1 MCCRQSRRSESS
13 SVIQPAWQGRSPG
26 RWSCPPSAG
35 AARTMPPRSNVGSS
49 TCKRWSVRP
58 GEVVVVRG
66 EVGELVS
73 IDGEKG
79 TVKFEVAVTGGTRT
93 WTDEYTMLRIHRD
106 IVTLRAPG
114 RMMRS
119 DALALD
125 EATIAGI
132 HRSTAFDSWR

>member
-1 MCCRQSRRSESS
+1 M
-13 SVIQPAWQGRSPG
+13 
-26 RWSCPPSAG
+26 
-35 AARTMPPRSNVGSS
+35 
-49 TCKRWSVRP
+49 
-58 GEVVVVRG
+58 
-66 EVGELVS
+66 
-73 IDGEKG
+73 
-79 TVKFEVAVTGGTRT
+79 TGGTRT

-132 HRSTAFDSWR
+132 HRSTAFDSRW

>member
-1 MCCRQSRRSESS
+1 
-13 SVIQPAWQGRSPG
+13 
-26 RWSCPPSAG
+26 
-35 AARTMPPRSNVGSS
+35 MPPRSNVGSS

-93 WTDEYTMLRIHRD
+93 WTDEYTVLRI
-106 IVTLRAPG
+106 IY
-114 RMMRS
+114 
-119 DALALD
+119 

-132 HRSTAFDSWR
+132 HRSTAFDSR

>member
-1 MCCRQSRRSESS
+1 M
-13 SVIQPAWQGRSPG
+13 
-26 RWSCPPSAG
+26 
-35 AARTMPPRSNVGSS
+35 
-49 TCKRWSVRP
+49 RP
-58 GEVVVVRG
+58 GKVVVVRG

-106 IVTLRAPG
+106 IVSLRAPG

-119 DALALD
+119 DALAPD

-132 HRSTAFDSWR
+132 HRSTAFDSR

>member
-1 MCCRQSRRSESS
+1 M
-13 SVIQPAWQGRSPG
+13 
-26 RWSCPPSAG
+26 
-35 AARTMPPRSNVGSS
+35 
-49 TCKRWSVRP
+49 RP
-58 GEVVVVRG
+58 GKVVVVRG

-119 DALALD
+119 DALAPD

-132 HRSTAFDSWR
+132 HRSTAFDSR

>member
-1 MCCRQSRRSESS
+1 
-13 SVIQPAWQGRSPG
+13 
-26 RWSCPPSAG
+26 
-35 AARTMPPRSNVGSS
+35 MPPRSNVGSS

-93 WTDEYTMLRIHRD
+93 WTDEYTVLRIIRD
-106 IVTLRAPG
+106 IVSLRAPG

-132 HRSTAFDSWR
+132 HRSTAFDSRW

>member
-1 MCCRQSRRSESS
+1 MMSAVAAERVEFGNPTGMAGS
-13 SVIQPAWQGRSPG
+13 PPG

-73 IDGEKG
+73 IDGEK
-79 TVKFEVAVTGGTRT
+79 
-93 WTDEYTMLRIHRD
+93 
-106 IVTLRAPG
+106 AP
-114 RMMRS
+114 
-119 DALALD
+119 
-125 EATIAGI
+125 
-132 HRSTAFDSWR
+132 

>member
-1 MCCRQSRRSESS
+1 M
-13 SVIQPAWQGRSPG
+13 
-26 RWSCPPSAG
+26 
-35 AARTMPPRSNVGSS
+35 
-49 TCKRWSVRP
+49 
-58 GEVVVVRG
+58 VRG

-93 WTDEYTMLRIHRD
+93 WTDEYRIHRD
-106 IVTLRAPG
+106 TVSLCAPG
-114 RMMRS
+114 HMMRF

-132 HRSTAFDSWR
+132 HRSTAFDSR

>member
-1 MCCRQSRRSESS
+1 M
-13 SVIQPAWQGRSPG
+13 
-26 RWSCPPSAG
+26 
-35 AARTMPPRSNVGSS
+35 
-49 TCKRWSVRP
+49 
-58 GEVVVVRG
+58 RG
-66 EVGELVS
+66 EVSELVS

-114 RMMRS
+114 LMMRS

-125 EATIAGI
+125 GATIADI
-132 HRSTAFDSWR
+132 HRGTAFDSR

>member
-1 MCCRQSRRSESS
+1 
-13 SVIQPAWQGRSPG
+13 
-26 RWSCPPSAG
+26 
-35 AARTMPPRSNVGSS
+35 MPPRRNVGSS
-49 TCKRWSVRP
+49 TCKRWSVWP

-93 WTDEYTMLRIHRD
+93 WTDEYPMLRIHRD

-132 HRSTAFDSWR
+132 HRSTAFDSRW

>member
-1 MCCRQSRRSESS
+1 
-13 SVIQPAWQGRSPG
+13 
-26 RWSCPPSAG
+26 
-35 AARTMPPRSNVGSS
+35 MPPRRNVGSS

-58 GEVVVVRG
+58 GKVVVVRG

-119 DALALD
+119 DALAPD

-132 HRSTAFDSWR
+132 HRSTAFDSR